1 MLHFCTTF
9 SAAFELG
16 TDVFNSVKYILEDLG
31 RYRNFRN
38 LGTFQV

>member
-1 MLHFCTTF
+1 MLHFRATF
-9 SAAFELG
+9 SATFELR

-38 LGTFQV
+38 LRTFQV